1 MVSSLTMPPQK
12 LGFVYN
18 HRKLK
23 INRIIDAGVDIRYS
37 FPNSAKEN
45 ICEIS
50 WIFRITKHGNSVRI
64 QRTSFDPWLNFMLVF
79 LELRKNKPT
88 FHSVRLDL
96 QVLFMIFTLHIWLF
110 LDMHQ
115 INFCNIEEK
124 SSENKWN
131 RRFSLTSRAGPR
143 FFEIRASDGCLLKM
157 N

>member
-1 MVSSLTMPPQK
+1 MPVWISVIVFQIPQK
-12 LGFVYN
+12 KIFVRFLEFFVQQNMGIVSGFN
-18 HRKLK
+18 AHLL
-23 INRIIDAGVDIRYS
+23 IRGS
-37 FPNSAKEN
+37 
-45 ICEIS
+45 ILC
-50 WIFRITKHGNSVRI
+50 WC
-64 QRTSFDPWLNFMLVF
+64 WF

-143 FFEIRASDGCLLKM
+143 FFVIRASDGCLLKM